1 MKYLIIISGIILM
14 IGGYSSGVAQGPA
27 GGDGMST
34 LGQSRAIILA
44 VISIFGTLTG
54 GALVWA
60 VASEKKRARR
70 EHAAYELKLEA
81 FKRSIRR

>member
-1 MKYLIIISGIILM
+1 M
-14 IGGYSSGVAQGPA
+14 IGGYSSGVTHGPA
-27 GGDGMST
+27 ASDGMST
-34 LGQSRAIILA
+34 LGQSRAIVIA
-44 VISIFGTLTG
+44 VISLFGTLTG

-70 EHAAYELKLEA
+70 EHAAYEQKLEA

>member
-14 IGGYSSGVAQGPA
+14 IGGYSSGVTHSAA
-27 GGDGMST
+27 GGDSMAT
-34 LGQSRAIILA
+34 LGQSRAIVLS
-44 VISIFGTLTG
+44 VISLFGTLTG

-60 VASEKKRARR
+60 VASEKRRARR
-70 EHAAYELKLEA
+70 EHAAYELRLEE

>member
-14 IGGYSSGVAQGPA
+14 IGGYSSGLTHSAAV
-27 GGDGMST
+27 GGSMST
-34 LGQSRAIILA
+34 LGQSRAIVLS
-44 VISIFGTLTG
+44 VISLFGTLTG

-60 VASEKKRARR
+60 VASEKRRARR
-70 EHAAYELKLEA
+70 EHAAYELKLDA